1 MSEVHEQ
8 TSAGTADAQST
19 TPEQSTPEAP
29 ASRET
34 SAETLQDAP
43 QPAAASDIATGQV
56 DASSA
61 GQEANGAA
69 AVAGTDANG
78 AGLDVILHIPVTVQ
92 VVLGRAK
99 MPISRLMSLGP
110 GAVVPLDRKAGEPVE
125 VVVNGRLVARGEVV
139 LLDDGVRFGI
149 SLTEIVEPGARTC

>member
-1 MSEVHEQ
+1 MEEVRNQ
-8 TSAGTADAQST
+8 VSDSAEAVENAA
-19 TPEQSTPEAP
+19 PEQQAATEAP
-29 ASRET
+29 AE
-34 SAETLQDAP
+34 AVAA
-43 QPAAASDIATGQV
+43 QPAAAADIATGKV
-56 DASSA
+56 EAPAADASADNAADATRSDA
-61 GQEANGAA
+61 G
-69 AVAGTDANG
+69 G

>member
-1 MSEVHEQ
+1 MDEVRESTAQ
-8 TSAGTADAQST
+8 GAGTEENATADT
-19 TPEQSTPEAP
+19 TAGAAADQVA
-29 ASRET
+29 AK
-34 SAETLQDAP
+34 
-43 QPAAASDIATGQV
+43 PAAAGDIATGQV
-56 DASSA
+56 EARNDAEA
-61 GQEANGAA
+61 VGDAATMAQQETG
-69 AVAGTDANG
+69 G

>member
-1 MSEVHEQ
+1 MDDLRGQALRDALTGEGNATREAAGDPARQTMSRVAQHAPGNQPQEGDSGVD
-8 TSAGTADAQST
+8 AGEATA
-19 TPEQSTPEAP
+19 
-29 ASRET
+29 
-34 SAETLQDAP
+34 
-43 QPAAASDIATGQV
+43 QPAGETTG
-56 DASSA
+56 
-61 GQEANGAA
+61 
-69 AVAGTDANG
+69 
-78 AGLDVILHIPVTVQ
+78 GLDVILHIPVTVQ

-99 MPISRLMSLGP
+99 MSISRLMTLGP

>member
-1 MSEVHEQ
+1 MGEVHESTAQ
-8 TSAGTADAQST
+8 GAGTEENATADTTAGAAADRVAAKPADAG
-19 TPEQSTPEAP
+19 
-29 ASRET
+29 
-34 SAETLQDAP
+34 
-43 QPAAASDIATGQV
+43 DIATGQV
-56 DASSA
+56 EARNDAEPMGDA
-61 GQEANGAA
+61 ATMAQQEKG
-69 AVAGTDANG
+69 G

-99 MPISRLMSLGP
+99 LPISRLMSLGP

>member
-1 MSEVHEQ
+1 MEEVRNQ
-8 TSAGTADAQST
+8 VSDSAEAVENAA
-19 TPEQSTPEAP
+19 PEQQAATEAP
-29 ASRET
+29 GEAVT
-34 SAETLQDAP
+34 A
-43 QPAAASDIATGQV
+43 QPAAAADIATGKV
-56 DASSA
+56 EAPAADASADNA
-61 GQEANGAA
+61 GDAA
-69 AVAGTDANG
+69 RPDAGG

>member
-1 MSEVHEQ
+1 VENP
-8 TSAGTADAQST
+8 A
-19 TPEQSTPEAP
+19 PEQPAVDTPQEP
-29 ASRET
+29 A
-34 SAETLQDAP
+34 AA
-43 QPAAASDIATGQV
+43 QPAAAADIATGQV
-56 DASSA
+56 
-61 GQEANGAA
+61 NAA
-69 AVAGTDANG
+69 AAEAVTAPENAAEEAPPAADTNG

>member
-1 MSEVHEQ
+1 MDEVREQ
-8 TSAGTADAQST
+8 TAQGAEAADNPAQ
-19 TPEQSTPEAP
+19 EQP
-29 ASRET
+29 AAAATE
-34 SAETLQDAP
+34 EQPAP
-43 QPAAASDIATGQV
+43 QPAAAADIATGQV
-56 DASSA
+56 EAPAAGGGNAEASARATDDAQP
-61 GQEANGAA
+61 G
-69 AVAGTDANG
+69 ANG

-99 MPISRLMSLGP
+99 MPISRLMALGP